1 MKPILFVLIT
11 LLLINCRAVAQT
23 FSCDN
28 FSIISFQPDSLNP
41 NDYQLAMHFSA
52 TINDFVG
59 YPYVSSIIDCNS
71 DTVATGNMFY
81 FAQLGSTTQAYPVTI
96 INPSPWCDPLT
107 ATFIFGNG
115 PLNEADTCY
124 FSFETTALHEQT
136 VNPHFSVFPN
146 PTSDKITIDNLQADK
161 LPFEVLNSYGAKVNQ
176 GVITPEQNE
185 LSLGNLSN
193 GIYFIA
199 IKDDASIKL
208 IKVNKQ

>member
-23 FSCDN
+23 FTCDN

-59 YPYVSSIIDCNS
+59 YPYVSSIIDCNG

-136 VNPHFSVFPN
+136 VKPHFSVFPN
-146 PTSDKITIDNLQADK
+146 PCANDLLVSCPQGAIGKPYYLVDPQGKMVFKGEIVQNQFQLDVRK
-161 LPFEVLNSYGAKVNQ
+161 LNPGLYYFYIENEQ
-176 GVITPEQNE
+176 VIRVSVE
-185 LSLGNLSN
+185 
-193 GIYFIA
+193 
-199 IKDDASIKL
+199 
-208 IKVNKQ
+208 